1 MPTVEDLRSLPYSL
15 QVVKEVLRLWPAA
28 PFYVRDAVA
37 DATVN
42 GFAVSEGTP
51 VMLAPYWTHRHPDF
65 WDDPEVFDPDRF
77 TPEAEKGRHPQAYH
91 PFATGERVC
100 IGNHF
105 SLLESHLL
113 LAVLARRFAPRMAGA
128 QPTWTME
135 GTLSPAGGLPM
146 RIRERT

>member
-1 MPTVEDLRSLPYSL
+1 M
-15 QVVKEVLRLWPAA
+15 
-28 PFYVRDAVA
+28 A

-42 GFAVSEGTP
+42 GFAVSEGKP